1 MQHFSSHQWADFVR
15 NVSGDKEKA
24 AMQAHL
30 ETGCKRC
37 SKALGAW
44 ARVREIVTR
53 ERSYQPPES
62 VVRTVKAAL
71 AAIHGRP
78 ARIRVAQLLF
88 DSLLAPALAGV
99 RSGASAPRQ
108 MLFGIGDY
116 RIDVRIEP
124 SADTM
129 TLTGQ
134 MLVSTDPARP
144 VRDVE
149 VKLTKGRETLA
160 ISRTNEFGEFELNS
174 SLTGDLHLE
183 FAIPQGMPIRI
194 PVLQTPGTD
203 SGGESKSTDTKGLRH
218 RKRRKS
224 RRTRK

>member
-1 MQHFSSHQWADFVR
+1 MRHFSSHQWADFVR

-24 AMQAHL
+24 EMQAHL

-44 ARVREIVTR
+44 SRVRDAFAR
-53 ERSYQPPES
+53 EQSYRPPEN
-62 VVRTVKAAL
+62 VVRTAKTLV
-71 AAIHGRP
+71 AIAGRTEGVP
-78 ARIRVAQLLF
+78 IARLLF

-116 RIDVRIEP
+116 RIDVRIER
-124 SADTM
+124 SANTM

-144 VRDVE
+144 VRDVA

-160 ISRTNEFGEFELNS
+160 ISRTNEFGEFELDS

-194 PVLQTPGTD
+194 PVLQTPGTN
-203 SGGESKSTDTKGLRH
+203 SGAESKSTDTKGLRD